1 MKIAVCQVNPIVGD
15 FSYNVNKVQTFYERA
30 IQSGAKLVVF
40 PEMVVCGYPPQDL
53 IWENGFVSASERS
66 IQTIAS
72 FSKIPLIAGFIR
84 KEKNNI
90 YNSAALCTNGKISFV
105 YDKML
110 LPTYDVFDE
119 DRYFTPGNSSGLTVV
134 EIGGKPKKIGLQ
146 ICEDLWDMDY
156 ELKVTN
162 ELAQGGAEII
172 INISASPFHDK
183 QPQIRKTLIEEK
195 IRETKTH
202 FIYCNLVGAQDELI
216 FDGNSVVYNSKGE
229 AIALGQPFSEDL
241 VIVNMDSKNIISEQ
255 VVSRE
260 ETLYSALCLGVKDY
274 FDKTG
279 HKKAVMGLSGGIDSS
294 LTACIAVDALGKEN
308 VFGITMPSEFSSE
321 HSVVDSEKLAHNLG
335 MSLKSLPIEDLVNNA
350 TQSLKPI
357 FKNAPPS
364 VAEENI
370 QARIRGLL
378 LMAISNKY
386 GWLVLTTG
394 NKTELALG
402 YCTLY
407 GDMNGGLAVISDL
420 SKQDVY
426 AISKWVNE
434 SAGYDR
440 IPENCITKQPSA
452 ELAPNQTDP
461 FDYDVVSPI
470 VDSIVQDRLSID
482 ELLKRGEERSLVL
495 DLAGRIRIN
504 EYKRRQAAPGL
515 RVTSKAFGIG
525 RRYPIINHYKK

>member
-15 FSYNVNKVQTFYERA
+15 FSFNVNKIQTFYEEA
-30 IQSGAKLVVF
+30 IQSGSELVIF

-53 IWENGFVSASERS
+53 IWENGFVSACERS

-84 KEKNNI
+84 KEKNKL
-90 YNSAALCTNGKISFV
+90 YNSAALCSNGKIAFI
-105 YDKML
+105 YDKIL

-119 DRYFTPGNSSGLTVV
+119 DRYFTRGKNVGLTEVD
-134 EIGGKPKKIGLQ
+134 IKGIPKKIGIQ

-162 ELAQGGAEII
+162 ELVQGGAEMI
-172 INISASPFHDK
+172 INISASPYHDE
-183 QPQIRKTLIEEK
+183 QPQIRKKLIEQK
-195 IRETKTH
+195 VRETKTH

-216 FDGNSVVYNSKGE
+216 FDGNSVVYNNNGE
-229 AIALGQPFSEDL
+229 VIASGQSFSEDL
-241 VIVNMDSKNIISEQ
+241 VIVNMDSTNIISEK
-255 VVSRE
+255 VFKRE
-260 ETLYSALCLGVKDY
+260 ESLYSALCLGVNDY

-279 HKKAVMGLSGGIDSS
+279 HKKAVLGLSGGIDSS
-294 LTACIAVDALGKEN
+294 LTACIAADALGKEN
-308 VFGITMPSEFSSE
+308 VWGITMPSEFSSE
-321 HSVVDSEKLAHNLG
+321 HSVTDSEKLAQNLG
-335 MSLKSLPIEDLVNNA
+335 ISVSSIPIEELVNNT

-357 FKNAPPS
+357 FKGAPPN

-378 LMAISNKY
+378 LMAISNKF

-440 IPENCITKQPSA
+440 IPQDCITKPPSA
-452 ELAPNQTDP
+452 ELVPHQRDP
-461 FDYDVVSPI
+461 FDYDVVSPS
-470 VDSIVQDRLSID
+470 VDSIVEDRLSID
-482 ELLKRGEERSLVL
+482 DLLKKGEERSLVL